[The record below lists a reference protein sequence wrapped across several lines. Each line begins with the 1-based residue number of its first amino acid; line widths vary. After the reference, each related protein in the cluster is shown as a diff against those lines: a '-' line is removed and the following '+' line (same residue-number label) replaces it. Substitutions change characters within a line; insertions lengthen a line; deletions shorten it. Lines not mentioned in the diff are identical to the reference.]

1 MAEIILDKIN
11 YTYSDGTAYEIQ
23 ALKDVDLQIHQGE
36 FIGIIGHTGSGKSTL
51 TQLLNGL
58 LRASSGSI
66 YVDGQD
72 IYDEG
77 YDMKALRSK
86 VGLVSSIRI
95 ISCLRPPV
103 LRMSVLG
110 RRIRDWIA
118 GM

>member
-23 ALKDVDLQIHQGE
+23 ALKDVNLQIHQGE

-51 TQLLNGL
+51 TQLLNGP

-66 YVDGQD
+66 YV
-72 IYDEG
+72 
-77 YDMKALRSK
+77 
-86 VGLVSSIRI
+86 GLVFSIRI
-95 ISCLRPPV
+95 ISCLRQPV
-103 LRMSVLG
+103 LRMSVLD